1 MNNNRKEITVNK
13 KERIINEILEMIRN
27 NYLMESGL
35 VQLTKKGLMK
45 CNNDTLNNL
54 LFLIEYNMISKGH
67 SQLVNIKRYKAKQ
80 AKKGNK

>member
-1 MNNNRKEITVNK
+1 MSK

-27 NYLMESGL
+27 NYLMDSGL

-54 LFLIEYNMISKGH
+54 LFLIEYNMTT
-67 SQLVNIKRYKAKQ
+67 KA
-80 AKKGNK
+80 N